1 MVVPIG
7 GGIWT
12 ASASIQSKALNPRM
26 DSSGEKRFKRLS
38 STKTGIDLI
47 PAFPEEANVEM
58 LYDQTSGNG
67 VAVGDYDGDGLPD
80 IYFSNY
86 SGENRLF
93 RNLGEWKFEDVTDNA
108 GVACSGVWTGGVAFA
123 DIDNDGDLDLFV
135 CAYDAENL
143 LFVNQGSGSFLEQ
156 AKAFGLDYRGASS
169 MMSFADYDNDGD
181 LDGYLVTHRLR
192 REEAGEVPNSAKEA
206 FDRGIIVMNESG
218 EPVIAPKYRKWYHLF
233 DLGNGGYRIHIAGSE
248 DVLYRNDGKGRF
260 EVVNESAGISGY
272 NIGLSANWWDY
283 NQDGNLDIY
292 VSNDYK
298 GADKLYRNN
307 GDGTFIDVIEDVVPH
322 IPWYSM
328 GADAGDVNNDGRI
341 DFLATDMAG
350 SNHYRSKMAMG
361 DMSKDRWFF
370 VNAKP
375 QQYMRNALFL
385 NTGVGRMFEAAQMS
399 GIASTDW
406 TWSPKF
412 GDLNNDGWV
421 DLFITNGMSRDFMN
435 SDLQRS
441 EVQRGGEMWRDMP
454 IFKQENMAFE
464 NRYGDFREVGREWGL
479 DEFSAAYG
487 AALADFDRD
496 GDLDIVV
503 SNFGQEVSLF
513 ENRSGDQHSVLLRLV
528 GINSNRWGVGA
539 RVEARISDSVQV
551 RQLTLAQGFMS
562 SNEPLAHFGLGQNSS
577 VDELIVEWPSGIKQR
592 FENLEANR
600 FYTITE
606 STGFEEFA
614 RRPEVSIPLFEEM
627 DTAPYYRHTERSYN
641 DYTRQPLMPQKVSQL
656 SAGIAVGDADGDG
669 RDDYYFCGPRGQSGA
684 LVFGKGRGTVEPFK
698 GDALSEDMSALFF
711 DADGDGDEDLYVV
724 SGSNECGPG
733 DVSLSDRLYINRGN
747 GHYMKAARGII
758 PDFRDSGSAVAAADF
773 DRDGD
778 LDLFVGGYAV
788 PGQYPLAADNHLLR
802 NEGGTFV
809 AIEDEANG
817 LAKSGIVTSALW
829 TDADGD
835 GWIDL
840 MLAHRWGAPR
850 LFRNDEGR
858 LVDSSQKAGLT
869 GLTGWWQGIAGGDFD
884 HDGDMDYALTNT
896 GLNTKY
902 KATAEKPATLF
913 FGDVEGTGKSKI
925 IEAKYEK
932 DVCYPVRG
940 FSCSSYAIPSLRKK
954 FDTYNSF
961 ALSSL
966 QDIYSEITL
975 GAMNKLEAVTLESGV
990 LLNDGDAKFVFK
1002 PLPRLA
1008 QIAPGN
1014 GVVVSDF
1021 NGDRHQD
1028 LFIAQNNYGPEPETG
1043 HMDGGLS
1050 LLLAGDGLGGFE
1062 AIWPRESGIVI
1073 PGDAKSVVMSYVDGD
1088 ARPDLL
1094 VGRNNDSSIALRRKQ
1109 IEGAD
1114 AVRVKLRGQPGNPNA
1129 IGARVR
1135 IYDTGGLMQMAE
1147 VAAGSGYM
1155 AQSTSILAFTAM
1167 KPLVLARIEIL
1178 WPDGQKSVRESPEA
1192 DANGLIV
1199 IEQP

>member
-1 MVVPIG
+1 MSGDV
-7 GGIWT
+7 WT
-12 ASASIQSKALNPRM
+12 TGVSIQSKALNPRT
-26 DSSGEKRFKRLS
+26 DSPVENRFERLS
-38 STKTGIDLI
+38 SAKTGIGLV

-93 RNLGEWKFEDVTDNA
+93 RNLGEWKFEDVTDKA

-123 DIDNDGDLDLFV
+123 DVDNDGDLDLFV
-135 CAYDAENL
+135 CAYDAENR
-143 LFVNQGSGSFLEQ
+143 LFVNEGNGSFSEQ
-156 AKAFGLDYRGASS
+156 AKGFGLDYRGVSS

-192 REEAGEVPNSAKEA
+192 LEEAGEVPNSAKEA

-218 EPVIAPKYRKWYHLF
+218 KPVIARKYRKWYHLF

-260 EVVNESAGISGY
+260 EIVNGTAGISGY
-272 NIGLSANWWDY
+272 DIGLSANWWDY
-283 NQDGNLDIY
+283 NHDGNLDIY

-307 GDGTFIDVIEDVVPH
+307 GDGTFTDVVEDVVPH
-322 IPWYSM
+322 MPWYSM
-328 GADAGDVNNDGRI
+328 GADAADVNNDGRI

-361 DMSKDRWFF
+361 DMSKDRWFL
-370 VNAKP
+370 VNSNP

-385 NTGVGRMFEAAQMS
+385 NTGVGRMFEAAQMLNV
-399 GIASTDW
+399 ANTDW

-464 NRYGDFREVGREWGL
+464 NRHGDFSEVGREWGL
-479 DEFSAAYG
+479 DELSAAYG

-513 ENRSGDQHSVLLRLV
+513 ENRSCGHHSVLLRLV
-528 GINSNRWGVGA
+528 GVRSNRWGVGA
-539 RVEARISDSVQV
+539 RVEAHVSDSVQV
-551 RQLTLAQGFMS
+551 RQLMLAQGFMS
-562 SNEPLAHFGLGQNSS
+562 SNEPIVHFGLGQNSF
-577 VDELIVEWPSGIKQR
+577 VDELIVEWPSGVRQR

-600 FYTITE
+600 LYTITE
-606 STGFEEFA
+606 SVEYAESVQ
-614 RRPEVSIPLFEEM
+614 RPEDSVSFFEEM
-627 DTAPYYRHTERSYN
+627 KAAPYFQHTERSYD
-641 DYTRQPLMPQKVSQL
+641 DYTRQPLIPQKVSQL

-669 RDDYYFCGPRGQSGA
+669 RDDYYFCGPKGQSGA

-698 GDALSEDMSALFF
+698 DDALSEDMSALFF
-711 DADGDGDEDLYVV
+711 DADSDGDLDLYVV
-724 SGSNECGPG
+724 SGSNEYEPG
-733 DVSLSDRLYINRGN
+733 DALLADRLYLNQGKGRFK
-747 GHYMKAARGII
+747 KAAPGLI
-758 PDFRDSGSAVAAADF
+758 PEFRDSGSAVAAADF

-809 AIEDEANG
+809 AIDSEANG

-850 LFRNDEGR
+850 LFRNDQGR
-858 LVDSSQKAGLT
+858 LVDSSRGAGLAE
-869 GLTGWWQGIAGGDFD
+869 LTGWWQGIAGGDFD

-1028 LFIAQNNYGPEPETG
+1028 LFIAQNNYSPEPETG

-1050 LLLAGDGLGGFE
+1050 LLLAGDGLGGFK
-1062 AIWPRESGIVI
+1062 AIWPSESGIVI
-1073 PGDAKSVVMSYVDGD
+1073 PGDAKSVVMSYVDDD
-1088 ARPDLL
+1088 AWPDLL
-1094 VGRNNDSSIALRRKQ
+1094 VGRNNDSSIALRHKQ
-1109 IEGAD
+1109 MEGAD
-1114 AVRVKLRGQPGNPNA
+1114 AVRVKLKGQPGNPNA

-1135 IYDTGGLMQMAE
+1135 IYDTEELMQMEE

-1167 KPLVLARIEIL
+1167 KPLTLARIEVL
-1178 WPDGQKSVRESPEA
+1178 WPNGRNSVLESPQA